1 MLKVTFTHNRKKKL
15 NAKGQALV
23 QMRLYLDRQ
32 EKYITTGI
40 YLKPSEWDSKRQ
52 RVKSHPLA
60 PKYNKSLADLEQT
73 ALTAYFDLKDTAT
86 LSRVVQKLK
95 SDDNQDD
102 FIQFVRNIIQQNK
115 TVERSTL
122 RSHEL
127 LINYLER
134 YNKRLP
140 FKKITYSYLINFQAF
155 LQKQVSERKKPLS
168 QNYIALLLRIFR
180 GYVTEA
186 INTIKEAT
194 GEHVLRSVSPGQQ
207 FIKIVHDRIVGLLGD
222 ERADLQLKGPDTTSV
237 ILLLG
242 LQGSGKTTTAS
253 KLAKHIKK
261 QGRRPMLVAADLVR
275 PAAVD
280 QLVTL
285 GANLDIEVYHEV
297 GAKDPVKVAKAG
309 LKEAKKGQFDTVI
322 IDTSGRMHVDD
333 ALMKE
338 LKSVYA
344 AVKPDE
350 TLLVADAMTGQ
361 HAVDIAKNFDEAL
374 NLSGVILSKFD
385 SDTRGGAA
393 LSLKSITGKAIKFIG
408 VGEKADDLEAFIPE
422 RIASRILGMGDVVS
436 LVEKAQE
443 TIDEQEAIELQKKNG
458 QQEFYAG
465 RLS

>member
-186 INTIKEAT
+186 IKRGFMNIDPFLSFKIKTVATEKTYLEPHEIKAWEQVELQNKYPNKKVVYDMFLFCCFTGLRISDAQKLKVNELVNTPEGLRLIIKPQKTKKKHMVVNLPLYLLFE
-194 GEHVLRSVSPGQQ
+194 GKPQKI
-207 FIKIVHDRIVGLLGD
+207 IKPYL
-222 ERADLQLKGPDTTSV
+222 ER
-237 ILLLG
+237 
-242 LQGSGKTTTAS
+242 
-253 KLAKHIKK
+253 
-261 QGRRPMLVAADLVR
+261 
-275 PAAVD
+275 
-280 QLVTL
+280 
-285 GANLDIEVYHEV
+285 
-297 GAKDPVKVAKAG
+297 
-309 LKEAKKGQFDTVI
+309 
-322 IDTSGRMHVDD
+322 
-333 ALMKE
+333 
-338 LKSVYA
+338 
-344 AVKPDE
+344 
-350 TLLVADAMTGQ
+350 
-361 HAVDIAKNFDEAL
+361 
-374 NLSGVILSKFD
+374 
-385 SDTRGGAA
+385 
-393 LSLKSITGKAIKFIG
+393 
-408 VGEKADDLEAFIPE
+408 
-422 RIASRILGMGDVVS
+422 
-436 LVEKAQE
+436 AQE
-443 TIDEQEAIELQKKNG
+443 TIFPTMTQKIYNDWVRKIKKKAGINKHITSHTARHTFG
-458 QQEFYAG
+458 MEMVQKYPIAVVSKMMGHASVATTEVYA
-465 RLS
+465 RMKTATIDNLLRKK

>member
-186 INTIKEAT
+186 IKRGFMNIDPFLSFKIKTVATEKTYLEPHEIKAWEQVELQNKYPNKKVVYDMFLFCCFTGLRISDAQKLKVNELVNTPEGLRLIIKPQKTKKKHMVVNLPLYLLFE
-194 GEHVLRSVSPGQQ
+194 GKPEKI
-207 FIKIVHDRIVGLLGD
+207 IKPYLDCAKETIFPTMTQKIYNDWVRKIKKKAG
-222 ERADLQLKGPDTTSV
+222 
-237 ILLLG
+237 IN
-242 LQGSGKTTTAS
+242 
-253 KLAKHIKK
+253 KHITSHTARHTFGMEMVQKYPIAVVSK
-261 QGRRPMLVAADLVR
+261 MMGHASVA
-275 PAAVD
+275 
-280 QLVTL
+280 TT
-285 GANLDIEVYHEV
+285 EVY
-297 GAKDPVKVAKAG
+297 A
-309 LKEAKKGQFDTVI
+309 
-322 IDTSGRMHVDD
+322 RMKT
-333 ALMKE
+333 A
-338 LKSVYA
+338 
-344 AVKPDE
+344 
-350 TLLVADAMTGQ
+350 
-361 HAVDIAKNFDEAL
+361 
-374 NLSGVILSKFD
+374 
-385 SDTRGGAA
+385 
-393 LSLKSITGKAIKFIG
+393 
-408 VGEKADDLEAFIPE
+408 
-422 RIASRILGMGDVVS
+422 
-436 LVEKAQE
+436 
-443 TIDEQEAIELQKKNG
+443 TIDNLLRKK
-458 QQEFYAG
+458 
-465 RLS
+465 